1 MPASIVTS
9 IDVGG
14 DRYFLGTE
22 LKNSVDLLMK
32 KRDEFTATFD
42 KYPIDIDRIEELFKK
57 YLPVNGN
64 EFTTE
69 GFKFPSDKDRTEL
82 LAVLERRLTQLA
94 EQMRNSR
101 LANTVYGI
109 SFYRIYNNIQTLIQ
123 QIKATNTK
131 AEKTCDED
139 RAEIAKKQVELNK
152 LYDQIIAFAAAL
164 SAQKSKKSST
174 IDCDWA
180 AIMKDLPNLTI
191 GEMIAKYEALKNK
204 QSAQK
209 PSSMKGGSHPVNYFE
224 PQHEDDDAYK
234 TIQERIESLSIVLEL
249 KQYLDKTSTSQKGS
263 TATFDKKLS
272 KSMMPLFDY
281 FGVVFDPIYSF
292 LEGSNGPLKGDLVSQ
307 LLTLLACCKS
317 IYQNGEGI
325 YRITNVDSDVYDFL
339 CEQMHHTKEKMETL
353 DAEEQ
358 TTFLHHI
365 ESLPKVIHNIP
376 SDKLSTAS
384 TNPIRFFM
392 VNENMTL
399 PFKRKRSKALYDATT
414 AFFKKGDI
422 YLVFYDTTNCP
433 MTTYEMDFLSPDII
447 INYPFMKKEELCF
460 NEVVTLKESI
470 LYTDSELA
478 LSIFIAFKD
487 LLPK

>member
-1 MPASIVTS
+1 MPITS

-22 LKNSVDLLMK
+22 LQNSVELLMK
-32 KRDEFTATFD
+32 KREEFITTFS
-42 KYPIDIDRIEELFKK
+42 KYPKDIDRIEYLFKK
-57 YLPVNGN
+57 YLPSRGN
-64 EFTTE
+64 EFKVE
-69 GFKFPSDKDRTEL
+69 DFVFESDMDQQDL
-82 LAVLERRLTQLA
+82 LAILERRLIQLT
-94 EQMRNSR
+94 EQKRNSR
-101 LANTVYGI
+101 LANTVFGI
-109 SFYRIYNNIQTLIQ
+109 SFDRIYNNIQSLIQ
-123 QIKATNTK
+123 QIKATNQK

-139 RAEIAKKQVELNK
+139 RAEIAKKQGELNK
-152 LYDQIIAFAAAL
+152 LYNQIIAFAAAL
-164 SAQKSKKSST
+164 SAQKSKDSSM

-180 AIMKDLPNLTI
+180 AIMKDLPTLTI

-204 QSAQK
+204 QDTKTSRV
-209 PSSMKGGSHPVNYFE
+209 MTGGSQPVNYFE
-224 PQHEDDDAYK
+224 PQHEDDEAYK

-249 KQYLDKTSTSQKGS
+249 KQYLDKTSTSRKS
-263 TATFDKKLS
+263 ATATFDKKLS
-272 KSMMPLFDY
+272 KSMLPLFDY

-292 LEGSNGPLKGDLVSQ
+292 LEGSNGPLKGPLVSL
-307 LLTLLACCKS
+307 LLTLLTCCKS
-317 IYQNGEGI
+317 IYKNGEGI

-339 CEQMHHTKEKMETL
+339 CEQMHHTKDKMESL
-353 DAEEQ
+353 DTDEQ
-358 TTFLHHI
+358 TKFIHHI
-365 ESLPKVIHNIP
+365 ESLPKVIHGLT
-376 SDKLSTAS
+376 SEKSA
-384 TNPIRFFM
+384 NPIRFFM

-422 YLVFYDTTNCP
+422 YLVLYDTMNCP
-433 MTTYEMDFLSPDII
+433 MTTYEIDFLSPDII